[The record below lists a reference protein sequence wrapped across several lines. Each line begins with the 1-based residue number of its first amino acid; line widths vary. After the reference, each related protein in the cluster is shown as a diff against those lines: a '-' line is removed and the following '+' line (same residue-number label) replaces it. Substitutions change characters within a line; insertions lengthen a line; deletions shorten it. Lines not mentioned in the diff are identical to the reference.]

1 MRMGNYTGHG
11 DSVSEALAFDQSF
24 KGIVKHKECYYDPWT
39 KRNKIPQ
46 IAKKATAEINKALQ
60 VSSPVFAAGNQP
72 VLIPVFVDPDIKLV
86 QQRLTPVREL
96 TPRRASQGKSYD
108 FNQITAIASGTTE
121 AEGAALTEQNDTV
134 GRATVPIKYLYS
146 VGKVTGQ
153 MQAAARGYIDAM
165 DYDMTNKALAMARL
179 EENLLING
187 DATTTPTEFDG
198 FINGITTNT
207 SNKSGAPV
215 TLDDIRES
223 QRLAWNESGEVP
235 PFAVTDGATF
245 NTVKQQLFSIYR
257 QTESAENLPFGIQNS
272 FNFEG
277 TDFIKSQ
284 FMPSG
289 ASAKRML
296 FLNPRAF
303 HMAVLQDATFENLAK
318 TGDFEKYMIKTY
330 EALAL
335 TAEPWMSQIYGIQ

>member
-1 MRMGNYTGHG
+1 MQLGNYTSGG
-11 DSVSEALAFDQSF
+11 DSVSAAVAFEESF
-24 KGIVKHKECYYDPWT
+24 RGVVKNEEVYFDPW
-39 KRNKIPQ
+39 NKIDKTPQ
-46 IAKKATAEINKALQ
+46 IAQKALADINKALQ

-96 TPRRASQGKSYD
+96 TPRRAVQGKSYD
-108 FNQITAIASGTTE
+108 FNQITAIADAQTL
-121 AEGAALTEQNDTV
+121 AEGAALTEQNDTFV
-134 GRATVPIKYLYS
+134 RQTVPVKFLYS

-165 DYDMTNKALAMARL
+165 DFDMTNKALAMARL
-179 EENLLING
+179 EENLILNG
-187 DATTTPTEFDG
+187 DASTTPTEFDG
-198 FINGITTNT
+198 LIQGITTNT
-207 SNKSGAPV
+207 TDKSGAPA

-223 QRLAWNESGEVP
+223 QRLAWDASGEQP
-235 PFAVTDGATF
+235 PVAITDAVTF
-245 NTVKQQLFSIYR
+245 NSIKAQLFSTYR

-277 TDFIKSQ
+277 TDFIRSQ
-284 FMPSG
+284 FMPTG
-289 ASAKRML
+289 GSAKRIL
-296 FLNPRAF
+296 FVNPRAY

-330 EALAL
+330 EVLGI
-335 TAEPWMSQIYGIQ
+335 TAETWMSQIFGIL